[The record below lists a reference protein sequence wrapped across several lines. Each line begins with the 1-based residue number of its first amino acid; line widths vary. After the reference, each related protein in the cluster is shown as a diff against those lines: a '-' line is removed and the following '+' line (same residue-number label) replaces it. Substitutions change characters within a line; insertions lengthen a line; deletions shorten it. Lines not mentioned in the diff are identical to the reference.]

1 MNRKQPKD
9 EQIRVRHMLDAARKA
24 QEFLL
29 GRTRDDLDTNDM
41 LALALVRLLEII
53 GEAAKNVPPEI
64 REACPQIPWS
74 LVARTRDRLAHGYFD
89 INLDRVWE
97 MVASD
102 LPPLIKALEAIPLET
117 IPLLDDLSSS
127 TPKS

>member
-1 MNRKQPKD
+1 MSRKPPKD
-9 EQIRVRHMLDAARKA
+9 ERVRIKHMLDAARKA
-24 QEFLL
+24 QEFVA

-64 REACPQIPWS
+64 QESSPQIPWS

-97 MVASD
+97 MVTND
-102 LPPLIKALEAIPLET
+102 LPPLIKALEAIPL
-117 IPLLDDLSSS
+117 LDDLSDI